1 VSDNITV
8 TSGTG
13 VTIAADDDGS
23 ALHQLVK
30 IEFGDNNSFN
40 TVTTATG
47 LPVQVLSLPN
57 FAAGASVRITSLPA
71 FAVGSSVTISNLA
84 TIPLTI
90 SGTTIAITSLPN
102 LGLGSTVAITSLPAF
117 AVGSSVTISNLST
130 VPLTVS
136 GTTIAITSLPDLGLN
151 SYVKISSL
159 PGIVIISATN
169 AVPVNV
175 VAGGAGNGSILDGVN
190 TAIKATVASYTN
202 ASPLLVRLSDV
213 TGAYVGAGA
222 GTQYN
227 DGDARGTATGTLSL
241 GDDGTSLQSLHV
253 DTAGN
258 LQVVVLSMPAISVT
272 AASSITVS
280 NLSTVPLTVSGT
292 TIAITSLPNFAVG
305 SSVTISNL
313 ATVPLTISG
322 TTIAI
327 TSLPNLGLGS
337 TVAITSLPNLGA
349 GSFVKITSLPA
360 FAVGSSVTI
369 SNLSTVPLT
378 VSGTTIAITSLPA
391 LGTSTATIGAIKD
404 AGINYTQVD
413 NFKLITNTNSVV
425 LWTPSV
431 GLRYVLTDFIFN
443 VSTETTLT
451 LQESGTTAYTTIA
464 QFFFAQRGGVTSNLQ
479 SPIKAH
485 QTNTPLLVTIANTS
499 GTAFVNG
506 YEEA

>member
-280 NLSTVPLTVSGT
+280 NLAS
-292 TIAITSLPNFAVG
+292 
-305 SSVTISNL
+305 
-313 ATVPLTISG
+313 VPLTISG